1 MFKVGVVPPQAD
13 VIDLHTSDIKYEE
26 SKDIFVF
33 VDTSGRLLVKNR
45 EWASLITV
53 HVPALPRCVLD

>member
-53 HVPALPRCVLD
+53 HVPA

>member
-1 MFKVGVVPPQAD
+1 M
-13 VIDLHTSDIKYEE
+13 IDFHTSDIKYEE

-45 EWASLITV
+45 ERARLITF
-53 HVPALPRCVLD
+53 HVPA